1 MTKKEFFGS
10 DSFKYLVGIW
20 LVVRQKIII
29 RGMCLQYD
37 NQLTTS
43 DVTGFDFV
51 DDSSSECLTW

>member
-1 MTKKEFFGS
+1 MTKNEFFGS
-10 DSFKYLVGIW
+10 DSFKYLGIW
-20 LVVRQKIII
+20 LMVRQKKIN

-51 DDSSSECLTW
+51 DDSSECLTW